1 MNAYRALVRKNGYD
15 SIYQELKKINSKQT
29 EFRECQTI
37 TLEEFMSWRDRVL
50 GITVK
55 LHFNSNLE
63 VRQSWLWVFGMQIV
77 YGLRINEVFAIKN
90 FDKPAYD
97 KKGKL
102 IVHAYNDTVNN
113 PHRLIYLGKET
124 NIGTTIKTGER
135 LARPMIPPKYPNLYF
150 DWDLQNPKLPIN
162 EPKKSS
168 SYKVIQGF
176 HCRAAR
182 DCLIQWDAPFT
193 QTHAD
198 RHLGNLLG
206 LQAGIPIEIRAQSMG
221 HTVAMNENTYKKRQG
236 IQTQIDVLTQSN
248 KQAIDFTSGLLEAKQ
263 IIKKCPNSEVTVVEL
278 ISKIYQKS
286 ESEIEELLS

>member
-1 MNAYRALVRKNGYD
+1 MQFKIGETRRKPYGCNCPFTLDGMVKALSKAHKVSDALKTIPSEQQFWEWYD
-15 SIYQELKKINSKQT
+15 
-29 EFRECQTI
+29 RE
-37 TLEEFMSWRDRVL
+37 
-50 GITVK
+50 
-55 LHFNSNLE
+55 
-63 VRQSWLWVFGMQIV
+63 
-77 YGLRINEVFAIKN
+77 IKE
-90 FDKPAYD
+90 
-97 KKGKL
+97 
-102 IVHAYNDTVNN
+102 I
-113 PHRLIYLGKET
+113 GKET

-150 DWDLQNPKLPIN
+150 DWDLQNPKLPTN

-236 IQTQIDVLTQSN
+236 IQTQRAITKLTTTTN
-248 KQAIDFTSGLLEAKQ
+248 K
-263 IIKKCPNSEVTVVEL
+263 
-278 ISKIYQKS
+278 
-286 ESEIEELLS
+286 